1 MVPGRQPHQLGDHRH
16 RNWRRKVLDDV
27 QGARLQGS
35 VDDSGGGL
43 LQSGSESLRRS
54 PCERLG
60 DETAET
66 GVPGWF
72 EVDEGLPD
80 VSSPR
85 RPLSWV
91 DTAVQILVDL
101 IGLEPVTEVTPEAIP
116 ILEDGRDVVVAGEE
130 GELPRRVIERR

>member
-1 MVPGRQPHQLGDHRH
+1 M
-16 RNWRRKVLDDV
+16 
-27 QGARLQGS
+27 
-35 VDDSGGGL
+35 
-43 LQSGSESLRRS
+43 
-54 PCERLG
+54 
-60 DETAET
+60 
-66 GVPGWF
+66 PGWF

-101 IGLEPVTEVTPEAIP
+101 IGLEPVTEVAPEAIP

-130 GELPRRVIERR
+130 GELPSRVIERR